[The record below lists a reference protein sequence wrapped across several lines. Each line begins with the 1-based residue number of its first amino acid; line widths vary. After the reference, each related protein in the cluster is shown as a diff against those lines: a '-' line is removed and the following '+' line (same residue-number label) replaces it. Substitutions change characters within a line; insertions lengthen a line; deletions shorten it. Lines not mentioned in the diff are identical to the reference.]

1 MDFAADA
8 DSDIVDKRL
17 ELLEKKRIEDQ
28 EELTRVVLH
37 LAVRLEAQ
45 ARTLLIEK
53 LEPKGKAQMV
63 LRADRSLQH
72 RTVESLRKD
81 EERMEDDPLYKA
93 ALDLASDLETERH
106 RVFKEGDP
114 AESEEQAPEAV
125 KGDELQQVR
134 AYRQTFA
141 ALLAAGSRL
150 MCVLSSLGNVELT
163 TDLQETRG

>member
-1 MDFAADA
+1 MEWA
-8 DSDIVDKRL
+8 DIVDKRL
-17 ELLEKKRIEDQ
+17 ELLERQRIQDQ
-28 EELTRVVLH
+28 EELTRVVMH

-53 LEPKGKAQMV
+53 LEPKGKAAII

-106 RVFKEGDP
+106 RVFTNEDP
-114 AESEEQAPEAV
+114 SKSEVAAPEEV
-125 KGDELQQVR
+125 RGDELQQVR
-134 AYRQTFA
+134 AYRQTYA

-150 MCVLSSLGNVELT
+150 M
-163 TDLQETRG
+163 